1 MSYPAL
7 AAYVLAAPRPSA
19 KPTSS
24 SPHRGSD
31 QLQEV
36 LRRHVRQPEGGQ
48 AGVDVADDR
57 DPVPV
62 EVEDRHR
69 GDAEQHGDQ
78 RAGQHR
84 QPAPEPEHDREADHA
99 DGRVGPLVWPSR
111 VRNVQACWKKSPSP
125 FGTPD
130 SLGTWPTMI
139 VRARPTMKALEHRLG
154 DEGGQEAEPEQAGE
168 QREPAGDQG
177 QRRGQRDVPVGA
189 AGGED
194 RDRAGGQRRGGGHR
208 SDDEV
213 PGVPS
218 AA

>member
-1 MSYPAL
+1 MWPTIATPCRSRWKTATE
-7 AAYVLAAPRPSA
+7 AMPSSTA
-19 KPTSS
+19 ISEPGSIGSQRRNPSTTARLTTPTAS
-24 SPHRGSD
+24 
-31 QLQEV
+31 
-36 LRRHVRQPEGGQ
+36 
-48 AGVDVADDR
+48 
-57 DPVPV
+57 
-62 EVEDRHR
+62 
-69 GDAEQHGDQ
+69 
-78 RAGQHR
+78 
-84 QPAPEPEHDREADHA
+84 
-99 DGRVGPLVWPSR
+99 VGPLVWPSR

-154 DEGGQEAEPEQAGE
+154 DEGGQEAAPEQAGE